1 MGTLVT
7 EPFYDAVPRFFGVS
21 LDELR
26 QLKHPTV
33 WIDFERGLID
43 EAEYVSRFFTDQRPI
58 DAEAFKRAMCDAY
71 QIIEGMEPIL
81 AGLKAR
87 GVPMYALS
95 NYSPWYRLIEQK
107 LSLSRYLDWRFVSCL
122 TGHRKPEPEAYLNAA
137 KNLSLSPGECLFVD
151 DRLENCH
158 AAQKLGMPAVHCIG
172 PDVVRDALVRHG
184 LLG

>member
-7 EPFYDAVPRFFGVS
+7 EPFYEAVPRFFGVS

-33 WIDFERGLID
+33 WLEFERGLID
-43 EAEYVSRFFTDQRPI
+43 EAEYLSRFFTDERTI
-58 DAEAFKRAMCDAY
+58 DGEALKRAMSDAY
-71 QIIEGMEPIL
+71 EIIDGMQPIL
-81 AGLKAR
+81 DGLKAR

-95 NYSPWYRLIEQK
+95 NYSPWYQLIEQK
-107 LSLSRYLDWRFVSCL
+107 LELSRYLDWRFVSCL

-137 KNLSLSPGECLFVD
+137 RTLALSPGECLFID

-158 AAQKLGMPAVHCIG
+158 AADKLGMPAVHCTG
-172 PDVVRDALVRHG
+172 PDVVHSALSSRG
-184 LLG
+184 LL